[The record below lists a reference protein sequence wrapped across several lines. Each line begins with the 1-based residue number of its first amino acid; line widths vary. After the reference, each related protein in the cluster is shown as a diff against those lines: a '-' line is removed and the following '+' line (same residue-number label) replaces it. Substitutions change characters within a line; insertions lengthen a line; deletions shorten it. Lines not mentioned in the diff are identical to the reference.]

1 MRSILRQ
8 LLPGHGDPVFRKVLV
23 VLAGSAGS
31 RAISFVTMCLL
42 VRSFAPEQYGL
53 LSTVDTINGF
63 CAGIIATGLNWWMV
77 RTVSLDGISRHAK
90 GIRTSLLGQLGWSL
104 ACGIALVLGSRFVA
118 NSILRKPET
127 EPFVILSA
135 VGVLGYVLVAYR
147 SALYQALKLFRR
159 DSMFNVL
166 NSAAFLASL
175 AVLVFFVKA
184 TSVIPVALAY
194 VAVPIAVSSVALVL
208 SPGRRVGQE
217 PVSMPVES
225 RGTTGSDSRRG
236 IQWLLIYSLALWLSA
251 QVHMIVL
258 TRCRPLSEVG
268 SYALALKIYLM
279 SLMVTNA
286 VNVVLLPQFSSSV
299 HSGRLALEMRR
310 MLRATG
316 ILAAFIVAMIPVA
329 TWLLVPLAGQEYGP
343 ATGPLRVFLLGTAL
357 SAVFSPPVNALFAL
371 GKFRVLALGGLAMVS
386 GSTALHL
393 ILIPRYGA
401 MAAALV
407 QVGSF
412 FAMNFFYSWVASR
425 LTRSGPTP
433 SEGKPEER

>member
-1 MRSILRQ
+1 
-8 LLPGHGDPVFRKVLV
+8 
-23 VLAGSAGS
+23 
-31 RAISFVTMCLL
+31 
-42 VRSFAPEQYGL
+42 
-53 LSTVDTINGF
+53 
-63 CAGIIATGLNWWMV
+63 
-77 RTVSLDGISRHAK
+77 
-90 GIRTSLLGQLGWSL
+90 
-104 ACGIALVLGSRFVA
+104 
-118 NSILRKPET
+118 
-127 EPFVILSA
+127 
-135 VGVLGYVLVAYR
+135 
-147 SALYQALKLFRR
+147 
-159 DSMFNVL
+159 
-166 NSAAFLASL
+166 
-175 AVLVFFVKA
+175 
-184 TSVIPVALAY
+184 
-194 VAVPIAVSSVALVL
+194 
-208 SPGRRVGQE
+208 
-217 PVSMPVES
+217 
-225 RGTTGSDSRRG
+225 
-236 IQWLLIYSLALWLSA
+236 
-251 QVHMIVL
+251 
-258 TRCRPLSEVG
+258 
-268 SYALALKIYLM
+268 
-279 SLMVTNA
+279 
-286 VNVVLLPQFSSSV
+286 V